1 MVVYVVL
8 IRVVI
13 KLVTVIMIY
22 LGISASF
29 CDGCKDYCGCSMLVY
44 FYFYFEFYLLHTQL
58 RTTTSNHHRLG
69 GYVIFQMDPLPRC

>member
-8 IRVVI
+8 VLVVI
-13 KLVTVIMIY
+13 KLVMIIMIY

-44 FYFYFEFYLLHTQL
+44 FYFEFYLALL
-58 RTTTSNHHRLG
+58 RTTTPNHHRLG
-69 GYVIFQMDPLPRC
+69 GYVIFQMDPLPRCW